1 MDDKIAAI
9 EAKITENKQGLAGTL
24 LARSMIKDRNGIAHA
39 EIQISEYERRI
50 AYFTQELTNLKAR
63 RASAES
69 AIAALEI
76 GSTQANSVKRQ
87 YTSLEL
93 LTSETPYNK
102 PKVSLKLHEIDDKI
116 DVERK
121 YLSGIKNLLEAI
133 GPDKSGSRR
142 QNEINAEREQS
153 EQKFEL
159 LNRALKKYKQLHI
172 QDDGEDLGFES
183 ILSTELPPGIRQPV
197 TGTLHLQILQARNL
211 EHVPTRTMHNP
222 VTITTAKIDGTVKYR
237 SHPIRTDKWFENC
250 KIPVN
255 KGSELELEIHDES
268 SDKRQLIGIIWIK
281 VADIAEALRKQK
293 VRDGQNDLGWVSAKI
308 VRQRQQSTSSSQ
320 QQYPDAPPP
329 PWIDSN
335 VSIGSSSSAS
345 SSVAATGSSSSVASP
360 PHHPPPAVP
369 PNSTVTSRSGSSN
382 TTTTTT
388 DIFYHRTSI
397 SKSDENGIMEWFD
410 VEPYGEL
417 ALRLNFVRE
426 KPTFRTPFS
435 PKPAKPILVRAG
447 AVREKPS
454 GQRYEVNGHQ
464 FIEHRLYNIMKCAY
478 CSEFLVKSGFR
489 CDDCAYTC
497 HRKCSGKVV
506 TKCISKSDLDTN
518 ALEED
523 RLNHRIPHRFI
534 PITNIG
540 ANWCCHCGQ
549 VLSLGSRK
557 ARKCSEC
564 GITSHATC
572 AHLVP
577 DFCGLSMEVANQML
591 AEIRAA
597 RERPIPPSH
606 RQSMPS
612 IPSSTNEKTQTPALI
627 SRTNTVGDAE
637 SFDSMSVQASDGASV
652 RPYSYAG
659 PPTTTTGIIEGITT
673 AQTTDCNNLAY
684 MENSSNVF
692 TNNNTSDMI
701 PTLGVPPVRGGGN
714 NNNNNYKDQE
724 QQQQDDSET
733 VVGGSRLDDPY
744 LRVYEQLDIQLQGH
758 YTETLIDE
766 TQMQSPVSDSSSRRR
781 HVTLQD
787 FTFKTVVG
795 RGTFGKVI
803 LANGNHDNKPYAI
816 KVLKKKSMIDD
827 DAIESIRLEKRVFQ
841 AVNQN
846 PHPFLTRLH
855 SSFQSENHLFFAME
869 YISGGDLMSHIQ
881 RETFSERRARFYASE
896 VLLGLEHFHNLGII
910 YRDLK
915 LENIMLGP
923 DGHIKIGDY
932 GMCKDDMWYGSRTN
946 TMCGTPGFMAP
957 EILLHQGYDRAVDW
971 WAFGV
976 LIYQMVFARPPFPA
990 EHDDE
995 IYDATLND
1003 EIVYPMKASPV
1014 SISICE
1020 QLLNRDPAKRLGAGE
1035 SDALEVKAH
1044 PFFNEVDWKALLA
1057 KRISPP
1063 FIPTIKG
1070 PLDTSNFD
1078 EEFTQETP
1086 QITPV
1091 NSLLTPGSQQEF
1103 EGFSYTADW
1112 VVVHNNNNHHHPM
1125 NKDGGMVPNSIRV

>member
-1 MDDKIAAI
+1 MSDKIAVL
-9 EAKITENKQGLAGTL
+9 EAKIAENKQGLAGTL
-24 LARSMIKDRNGIAHA
+24 LARSMLKDPNGIAHA
-39 EIQISEYERRI
+39 EIQIAEYQRSL
-50 AYFTQELTNLKAR
+50 AYFTQELDKLQAR
-63 RASAES
+63 KNPEIAS
-69 AIAALEI
+69 
-76 GSTQANSVKRQ
+76 TRANSIKRH
-87 YTSLEL
+87 YTNLEL

-102 PKVSLKLHEIDDKI
+102 SKVSLKLHEIDYKT

-121 YLSGIKNLLEAI
+121 LLSGIKNLVEAI
-133 GPDKSGSRR
+133 NGPNNKVARRR
-142 QNEINAEREQS
+142 QIEVNAEKEQS
-153 EQKFEL
+153 EQKLEL
-159 LNRALKKYKQLHI
+159 LSRALRKYKQLHI
-172 QDDGEDLGFES
+172 EDDEEELGFDS
-183 ILSTELPPGIRQPV
+183 VLSTELPPGIRQPV
-197 TGTLHLQILQARNL
+197 TGTLHLQIMQARNL
-211 EHVPTRTMHNP
+211 EHVPTRTMRSP
-222 VTITTAKIDGTVKYR
+222 ITITTAKIDGTVKYK
-237 SHPIRTDKWFENC
+237 SHPTRTDKWFENC

-293 VRDGQNDLGWVSAKI
+293 VKDGQNDLGWVSAKI
-308 VRQRQQSTSSSQ
+308 VRQQQNDSNPAHHLT
-320 QQYPDAPPP
+320 
-329 PWIDSN
+329 DSN
-335 VSIGSSSSAS
+335 VSMTSTTTDSPSSAS
-345 SSVAATGSSSSVASP
+345 STASSSIAALGGGGGSSPSSSSFI
-360 PHHPPPAVP
+360 PAVP
-369 PNSTVTSRSGSSN
+369 PNSTATSRTGSS
-382 TTTTTT
+382 TTTT
-388 DIFYHRTSI
+388 DILYHRTSI

-426 KPTFRTPFS
+426 NPTVTFPFA
-435 PKPAKPILVRAG
+435 PKQNPILVRAG
-447 AVREKPS
+447 AVREKPA
-454 GQRYEVNGHQ
+454 GERYEVNGHQ

-478 CSEFLVKSGFR
+478 CGDFLVKNGFR
-489 CDDCAYTC
+489 CDDCSYTC
-497 HRKCSGKVV
+497 HGRCSGKVV
-506 TKCISKSDLDTN
+506 TKCISKSSLDTN
-518 ALEED
+518 DLEED
-523 RLNHRIPHRFI
+523 RVNHRIPHRFI

-564 GITSHATC
+564 GITSHTTC

-577 DFCGLSMEVANQML
+577 DFCGLSMEIANQML

-597 RERPIPPSH
+597 RDRPIPPPH
-606 RQSMPS
+606 RQSIQQPIHLTS
-612 IPSSTNEKTQTPALI
+612 NTKTAQTPTLFP
-627 SRTNTVGDAE
+627 RTDTIIGDND
-637 SFDSMSVQASDGASV
+637 SFDSMSVQASEGESI
-652 RPYSYAG
+652 RPYSFSG
-659 PPTTTTGIIEGITT
+659 PPQPTT
-673 AQTTDCNNLAY
+673 ATITECNN
-684 MENSSNVF
+684 EETESNYNTSEMVSRLGISPIGGRREQQEQDDN
-692 TNNNTSDMI
+692 TTVLGDNNNT
-701 PTLGVPPVRGGGN
+701 
-714 NNNNNYKDQE
+714 
-724 QQQQDDSET
+724 
-733 VVGGSRLDDPY
+733 RLEDPY
-744 LRVYEQLDIQLQGH
+744 LRIYEQLDHQLQGH
-758 YTETLIDE
+758 YTETLMNDSH
-766 TQMQSPVSDSSSRRR
+766 MYSQSGEIRRR
-781 HVTLQD
+781 RNVTLND

-803 LANGNHDNKPYAI
+803 LAYGNHDEKPYAI

-841 AVNQN
+841 LVNRN

-855 SSFQSENHLFFAME
+855 SSFQSENHLFFVME

-976 LIYQMVFARPPFPA
+976 LIYQMVFSRPPFPA

-1003 EIVYPMKASPV
+1003 EIVYPMKASAI

-1020 QLLNRDPAKRLGAGE
+1020 QLLNRDPSKRLGSGE
-1035 SDALEVKAH
+1035 RDALEVKAH
-1044 PFFNEVDWKALLA
+1044 PFFSGVDWKGLLD

-1086 QITPV
+1086 QITPIH
-1091 NSLLTPGSQQEF
+1091 STITPASQQEF

-1112 VVVHNNNNHHHPM
+1112 VTIDNNTLEQHHGSDP
-1125 NKDGGMVPNSIRV
+1125 GMIPSSIRV